1 MLMEQGQSKIKV
13 EYGIDVTIVTFN
25 DERIVDE
32 EQIRG
37 LQKSFKAVI
46 EKNEGKKL
54 ILNFVNVKF
63 MTSAFLGLLVRI
75 HKKLCE
81 QGGRLRLSNL
91 DSNLRKVFEITQLT
105 KVFEISYAVFC
116 LKKTTPKA
124 AAMLCTA
131 ICQVSW

>member
-1 MLMEQGQSKIKV
+1 MEQGQSRIKV
-13 EYGIDVTIVTFN
+13 EYGMDVTIVTFI

-32 EQIRG
+32 ELITE
-37 LQKSFKAVI
+37 LQESFTEVV
-46 EKNEGKKL
+46 EENEGKKL

-81 QGGRLRLSNL
+81 QGGRLQLSNL

-105 KVFEISYAVFC
+105 KVFEIS
-116 LKKTTPKA
+116 
-124 AAMLCTA
+124 
-131 ICQVSW
+131 

>member
-1 MLMEQGQSKIKV
+1 MEQGQSRIKV

-32 EQIRG
+32 EQIRE
-37 LQKSFKAVI
+37 LQESFKAVI
-46 EKNEGKKL
+46 EKNDGKKL
-54 ILNFVNVKF
+54 ILNFANVRF

-105 KVFEISYAVFC
+105 KVFEIS
-116 LKKTTPKA
+116 
-124 AAMLCTA
+124 
-131 ICQVSW
+131 

>member
-1 MLMEQGQSKIKV
+1 MLMEQEQSRIIV
-13 EYGIDVTIVTFN
+13 EYGMDVTIVTLTQ
-25 DERIVDE
+25 ERIVDE
-32 EQIRG
+32 EQIRE
-37 LQKSFKAVI
+37 LQESFEPVI
-46 EKNEGKKL
+46 EKNQDKEL

-105 KVFEISYAVFC
+105 KVFEIS
-116 LKKTTPKA
+116 
-124 AAMLCTA
+124 
-131 ICQVSW
+131 